1 MFSRPNNKIHVIHVY
16 VIIAFG
22 QPVDGEYLEML
33 WKLPLL
39 SFNID
44 EQKMLD
50 LL

>member
-1 MFSRPNNKIHVIHVY
+1 MFSRPNNNIHEIY

-33 WKLPLL
+33 WKLSHP

>member
-1 MFSRPNNKIHVIHVY
+1 MFSRPNNKIHVIY
-16 VIIAFG
+16 VITAFE

-33 WKLPLL
+33 WKLSLP
-39 SFNID
+39 SFNTD

>member
-1 MFSRPNNKIHVIHVY
+1 MFSRPNNKIYVIY

-33 WKLPLL
+33 WKLSLP

>member
-1 MFSRPNNKIHVIHVY
+1 MFSRPNNKIHVIY
-16 VIIAFG
+16 VIIAFE

-33 WKLPLL
+33 WKLSLP
-39 SFNID
+39 SFNTD

>member
-1 MFSRPNNKIHVIHVY
+1 MFSRPNNKIHVIY
-16 VIIAFG
+16 VIIAFE

-33 WKLPLL
+33 WKLSLP

>member
-1 MFSRPNNKIHVIHVY
+1 MFSRPNNKIHVIY
-16 VIIAFG
+16 VIIAFE
-22 QPVDGEYLEML
+22 QPVDDEYLEML
-33 WKLPLL
+33 WKLPLP

>member
-1 MFSRPNNKIHVIHVY
+1 MFSSPNNKIHVIY

-33 WKLPLL
+33 WKLSLP

-44 EQKMLD
+44 EPKMLD

>member
-1 MFSRPNNKIHVIHVY
+1 MFSRPNNKIHVIY

-22 QPVDGEYLEML
+22 QPVHGEYLEKL
-33 WKLPLL
+33 WKLSLP

>member
-1 MFSRPNNKIHVIHVY
+1 MFSRPNNKIHVIY

-22 QPVDGEYLEML
+22 QPAVDGEYLEML